1 MKIKASVPFKFSSKL
16 FDFEISEASIF
27 CEQQKTNSNL
37 NENVVNGFTNFLSCL
52 DLYLDIIDINSV
64 EGSQIQIYGSV
75 ILENGSILR
84 ATNKFHG
91 QPCFSNIAIVM
102 NNDELFDYASDS
114 GLCYA
119 QVHIV
124 L

>member
-1 MKIKASVPFKFSSKL
+1 M
-16 FDFEISEASIF
+16 
-27 CEQQKTNSNL
+27 
-37 NENVVNGFTNFLSCL
+37 
-52 DLYLDIIDINSV
+52 

-102 NNDELFDYASDS
+102 NNDELFDYASD
-114 GLCYA
+114 GGICYA